1 MVSKK
6 VKKKEDSQL
15 AWILFIIGLVFAG
28 FLVTYFVIVPALST
42 FNYAGVKWEKID
54 QGNLEL
60 YHSRFSP
67 HENFVYNAYFRTD
80 PRKNN
85 ISLGETSFGFFS
97 NAIISLDVDSEDCGG
112 ANVIGNKML
121 GEFLTS
127 LNIQVS
133 GALNDEETAEELNLS
148 FADCSS
154 SAIGRNVFLVKKSE
168 EPSIER
174 DSVHDSCY
182 LINVGNCE
190 NIKTVERFISGVL
203 LQIEEEAK

>member
-28 FLVTYFVIVPALST
+28 FLITYFVIVPALST
-42 FNYAGVKWEKID
+42 FDYAGVKWEKID

-80 PRKNN
+80 PRDNN
-85 ISLGETSFGFFS
+85 ISIDTRFGFYS
-97 NAIISLDVDSEDCGG
+97 QAIVSLDVNLEDCGG
-112 ANVIGNKML
+112 ANVIGNKLL

-127 LNIQVS
+127 MNIQVS
-133 GALNDEETAEELNLS
+133 GTINDEETAEELNLS
-148 FADCSS
+148 FANCAS
-154 SAIGRNVFLVKKSE
+154 SAIGRNVFLVMKSD

-182 LINVGNCE
+182 IINVGNCE